1 MTLASQRQNALAST
15 SISAGQKDP
24 QKTALYPS
32 APVTAGFFLEEP
44 AAYAL
49 SNRAW
54 DKQSIPQCTAP
65 GGSNEQSITRQ
76 SLQPSSLYGQ
86 FATMTRAS
94 HCRCEQNTFW
104 G

>member
-1 MTLASQRQNALAST
+1 MVHFSKRTVKKSDSRAASASRM
-15 SISAGQKDP
+15 A
-24 QKTALYPS
+24 
-32 APVTAGFFLEEP
+32 EP
-44 AAYAL
+44 AVYGL
-49 SNRAW
+49 STLAW

-86 FATMTRAS
+86 FATITRAS

>member
-1 MTLASQRQNALAST
+1 MVHFWKRTVKESDSRASLC
-15 SISAGQKDP
+15 
-24 QKTALYPS
+24 
-32 APVTAGFFLEEP
+32 APAEEP
-44 AAYAL
+44 SAYAL
-49 SNRAW
+49 SSRAW

-65 GGSNEQSITRQ
+65 GGSKEQSITRQ

>member
-1 MTLASQRQNALAST
+1 MA
-15 SISAGQKDP
+15 
-24 QKTALYPS
+24 
-32 APVTAGFFLEEP
+32 EP
-44 AAYAL
+44 AVYGL
-49 SNRAW
+49 STLAW

-86 FATMTRAS
+86 FATITRAS

>member
-1 MTLASQRQNALAST
+1 MVHFSEPSVKNSEERNSLRAPMPR
-15 SISAGQKDP
+15 IGQLFRYD
-24 QKTALYPS
+24 
-32 APVTAGFFLEEP
+32 
-44 AAYAL
+44 L
-49 SNRAW
+49 SSRAC

-86 FATMTRAS
+86 LATTTRAS
-94 HCRCEQNTFW
+94 HCRCEQNTFC